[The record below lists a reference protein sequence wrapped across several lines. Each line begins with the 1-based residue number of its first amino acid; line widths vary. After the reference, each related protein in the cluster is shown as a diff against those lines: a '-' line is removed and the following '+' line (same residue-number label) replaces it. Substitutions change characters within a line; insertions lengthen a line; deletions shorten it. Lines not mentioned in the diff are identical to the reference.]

1 MTGLKSPFRM
11 RGRGS
16 RIWPAW
22 AIMTL
27 AAALLSLAIGA
38 RTRTYLFDGWQ
49 RLAPRA
55 IAADNVRVVLIDSE
69 SLAAVGTWPWPRY
82 YLARLAEEIAS
93 QDAKVIGFDVLFPE
107 SDPVRPDRFAK
118 LYPELSAGAAGE
130 IAALPSMDA
139 LFGQAVGRAPMV
151 IARAGADSGVTD
163 GDALIV
169 DAAITGQ
176 LPRDIDQW
184 PAAITAIPELED
196 SALGHGLVNGP
207 PDADGIIRAVPMMMR
222 VAGKPMPG
230 IALEMARLGIGADAI
245 RVSPSRIDVQ
255 DRHIPIDRRGR
266 MLLRFGDFPNSHIV
280 SAADVLSRHVP
291 RDYFTGKIVLIGLAA
306 EGTSDI
312 VATPLAAEN
321 YGVVVQAQAID
332 SILSS
337 RWLDR
342 PGWSAPVEWI
352 AAALMALLALATGLW
367 RRVPRVA
374 FGVAMIALPVVGWLA
389 FDQLSL
395 QLDAARPLMIGGGA
409 LVGVVV
415 GLFADARRERER
427 LRDVLVEERIA
438 AAETE
443 GELQAARAIQ
453 MSIVPDRATLAALDP
468 RLDIDALLE
477 PARSVGGDFFDVA
490 RLDDHRVAFLVGD
503 VTGKGV
509 PAALFMAMSKAL
521 TSSALYREAADVGR
535 VMASVNDELM
545 RSGNDA
551 MSVTILMGMID
562 LRDGSVALSSA
573 GHEDPYI
580 VTGQAIVLHRLEG
593 GPPLG
598 ITDFDYPVEAA
609 TLAPGD
615 MLILVTDGIT
625 EAQDAAGALY
635 GRDRIVTDLGSVG
648 EDAAHT
654 CEKIRDAVRTFEHGA
669 DPTDDLTLMALRY
682 LGPSGQ
688 SPRPDG

>member
-1 MTGLKSPFRM
+1 MTGLKSPFKM
-11 RGRGS
+11 RGRSS

-27 AAALLSLAIGA
+27 AATLISLAIGE
-38 RTRTYLFDGWQ
+38 RTRSYVFDGWQ
-49 RLAPRA
+49 RLQPRA
-55 IAADNVRVVLIDSE
+55 ITADNVRVVLIDSD
-69 SLAAVGTWPWPRY
+69 SLAVVGTWPWPRY
-82 YLARLAEEIAS
+82 YLARLAEEIGS
-93 QDAKVIGFDVLFPE
+93 QDAKVIGYDVLFPE

-118 LYPELSAGAAGE
+118 LYPELSPGAARE

-139 LFGQAVGRAPMV
+139 LFGRAVGRAPMV
-151 IARAGADSGVTD
+151 IARAGADSGITD

-169 DAAITGQ
+169 DARISGQ
-176 LPRDIDQW
+176 MPREIDQW
-184 PAAITAIPELED
+184 PAALTAIPELED

-207 PDADGIIRAVPMMMR
+207 PDADGIIRAVPMVMR

-230 IALEMARLGIGADAI
+230 LALEMARLSLGAEEI
-245 RVSPSRIDVQ
+245 RVSPKTVEVQGHRIPV
-255 DRHIPIDRRGR
+255 DRRGR
-266 MLLRFGDFPNSHIV
+266 MLLRFGAFPNSHIV

-291 RDYFTGKIVLIGLAA
+291 RDYFAGKIVLIGLAA

-337 RWLDR
+337 TWLER
-342 PGWSAPVEWI
+342 PNWAARVEWI

-367 RRVPRVA
+367 RRPPRVA
-374 FGVAMIALPVVGWLA
+374 FAIAIIVLPVASWLA
-389 FDQLSL
+389 FDRLSL
-395 QLDAARPLMIGGGA
+395 LLDAARPLTVGGGA
-409 LVGVVV
+409 LAGVVV

-427 LRDVLVEERIA
+427 LRDILVEERIA

-453 MSIVPDRATLAALDP
+453 MSIVPARETLAALDP

-580 VTGQAIVLHRLEG
+580 VTGSATALHRLEG

-598 ITDFDYPVEAA
+598 ITDYAYPVEAA

-635 GRDRIVTDLGSVG
+635 GRDRIITDLGAADR
-648 EDAAHT
+648 DAAQT
-654 CEKIRDAVRTFEHGA
+654 CEKIRDAVRAFENGT

-682 LGPSGQ
+682 LGASGQ
-688 SPRPDG
+688 SLPRAD

>member
-1 MTGLKSPFRM
+1 MTGLKSPFKM

-22 AIMTL
+22 AVMAV
-27 AAALLSLAIGA
+27 AATLLSLAVGE
-38 RTRTYLFDGWQ
+38 RMRGYLFDAWQ

-55 IAADNVRVVLIDSE
+55 IAAENVRVVLIDSD

-82 YLARLAEEIAS
+82 YLARLAEEIGS

-118 LYPELSAGAAGE
+118 LYPELSGAATNE

-139 LFGQAVGRAPMV
+139 LFGQAVGRAPIV
-151 IARAGADSGVTD
+151 IARAGADSGITD
-163 GDALIV
+163 PDALIV
-169 DAAITGQ
+169 DARISGQ
-176 LPRDIDQW
+176 LPRDVDRW
-184 PAAITAIPELED
+184 PAAIIAIPELED

-207 PDADGIIRAVPMMMR
+207 PDADGIVRAVPMIMR

-230 IALEMARLGIGADAI
+230 LALEMARLSLGAEAI
-245 RVSPSRIDVQ
+245 RASPSSVTVQ
-255 DRHIPIDRRGR
+255 DRRIPIDRRGR
-266 MLLRFGDFPNSHIV
+266 MLLRFGDFPNRHIV

-306 EGTSDI
+306 EGTADI
-312 VATPLAAEN
+312 VATPLTAEN

-342 PGWSAPVEWI
+342 PGWSGPVEWI
-352 AAALMALLALATGLW
+352 VAALMALLALATGLW
-367 RRVPRVA
+367 RRAPRVA
-374 FGVAMIALPVVGWLA
+374 FAIAMIALPVAGWLA
-389 FDQLSL
+389 FDRLSL
-395 QLDAARPLMIGGGA
+395 LLDATRPLLIGGGA
-409 LVGVVV
+409 LAGVVV

-453 MSIVPDRATLAALDP
+453 MSIVPDRATLAAFDP
-468 RLDIDALLE
+468 RLDVDALLE

-490 RLDDHRVAFLVGD
+490 RLDDNRIAFLVGD

-562 LRDGSVALSSA
+562 LSDGSVALSSA
-573 GHEDPYI
+573 GHEDPYVI
-580 VTGQAIVLHRLEG
+580 SGSAISLHRLEG

-598 ITDFDYPVEAA
+598 ITDYAYPVETT
-609 TLAPGD
+609 TLNPGD

-635 GRDRIVTDLGSVG
+635 GRDRIITDLGSVG
-648 EDAAHT
+648 GDAAQT
-654 CEKIRDAVRTFEHGA
+654 VAKIRDAVRAFENGT

-682 LGPSGQ
+682 LGS
-688 SPRPDG
+688 